1 MYPCVFNGIASFVPV
16 VSLTYLS
23 SSGDITGSG
32 SEAGKKLATTLLKEK
47 WPEEKKVKIT
57 RSLDADGRHHLVGG
71 EDGVGAV
78 ADDGHH
84 FTNAGNES
92 GKI

>member
-1 MYPCVFNGIASFVPV
+1 MKIFGTLFTLSEKKIARQIKIRF
-16 VSLTYLS
+16 T
-23 SSGDITGSG
+23 
-32 SEAGKKLATTLLKEK
+32 K
-47 WPEEKKVKIT
+47 EKKVKIT

-84 FTNAGNES
+84 LTNAGNES
-92 GKI
+92 GKISK